1 MYILIPMSG
10 VLIIYVVT
18 EMSFQTAALK
28 NRTSFLFSKLTQTP
42 MTFCT
47 RV

>member
-1 MYILIPMSG
+1 MYILIPVSD
-10 VLIIYVVT
+10 VLVIYIIT

-28 NRTSFLFSKLTQTP
+28 NRTFFFFKLTQTP

-47 RV
+47 